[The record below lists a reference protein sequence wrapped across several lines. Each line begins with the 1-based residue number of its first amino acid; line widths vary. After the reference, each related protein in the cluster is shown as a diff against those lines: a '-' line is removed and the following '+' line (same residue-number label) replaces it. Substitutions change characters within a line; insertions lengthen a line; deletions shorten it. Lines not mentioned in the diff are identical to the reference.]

1 MRNLIT
7 LACLLIATIAVG
19 QTTEEARLQ
28 RIEELK
34 KSQIQSEEAR
44 KARIEQYLLANKDAK
59 RVINLEDGS
68 VALLY
73 DVVNGHPS
81 YDAPYNKGA
90 AETVGTDQLRMGGS
104 LGVNLTGKDMKVGV
118 WDGGYA
124 RDTHVEYNGRIL
136 TGDGNEF
143 GVSNHATHVM
153 GTILATGI
161 NENAKGM
168 ASEAIG
174 ISYGFNNDLTEMT
187 AVATTAT
194 GNLIMSNHSYGTVT
208 GWRQGTWNGDPNISN
223 DEDWRFGFYT
233 TRAKQWDDLAFAAP
247 YYTIV
252 KSAGNDR
259 GDSGDGSHPADG
271 PYDIISTYGTAKNI
285 ITVGAIQKL
294 NGGYTTP
301 ENVQMSSFSG
311 WGPTDDGRIKP
322 DIVGAGVAVNSAFSS
337 ADDAYGNQQG
347 TSMSAPNV
355 TGSLLLLQEL
365 HSRLNGG
372 NYMRSATLKSLIF
385 QTANEAGTDG
395 PDYVFGWGVLNVEG
409 AGRMLIEQN
418 NVNKVI
424 RELTL
429 TDGQTYEVA
438 IDPAP
443 GTEVKAT
450 IVWTDPSGTPPS
462 PSLDPE
468 DLMLVN
474 DLDMRISSASEDFM
488 PWILNPAVPGGAA
501 STGDNFRDNAE
512 QVVISSVD
520 GEPLTLRINHKGNLE
535 GGSQHF
541 SLVLTYTPDNA
552 TDRYYWV
559 GAEGGNWND
568 GANWSLSSGG
578 ESANAVPDASSDV
591 VFDENSF
598 STDNSINVS
607 VPADVDINSLTWMA
621 SETATLDLQSFD
633 VTVTGDLI
641 FANANTT
648 VPSGKFIFKDGASE
662 ASRIVSN
669 GADLSNVDF
678 VIESGNTDWSLVG
691 DFNVNSVEVTS
702 GGFIADDSKLTV
714 GNLTHTGN
722 GTASM
727 SFVGSEVEVTGAF
740 DLSGENLTFNDNGA
754 SFILSGSNTQWT
766 SMGMNISGQLQVPG
780 VASINGTGNSF
791 ANISIPDAGSLS
803 LMEDVSVNDITLE
816 PGASLLFDS
825 EKMLTIV
832 NDLNA
837 TGTAEKAINL
847 TGIAENSGIVE
858 INGHRKVCLDFLNI
872 TKVSITGSASVTAG
886 VNSTLTNADSW
897 STVSCDNVLFSDFSF
912 EFGCVN
918 STAQFTDLSSGA
930 ISGWSW
936 NFGGGSTST
945 DQNPTN
951 MFTQEG
957 AVDVTLDVTDGSD
970 TKTFTQELTIIANT
984 LSAGNEVIDNNGVL
998 ASRDAA
1004 TAYQWYRDG
1013 ESIDGATNRTY
1024 NTQGVGGTYFV
1035 TTFDETCNI
1044 RSNELQV
1051 VVTSIEPDVR
1061 EQLEREVTIAPNPS
1075 EDYLDINMV
1084 NDFYGEIQIV
1094 MIDLNGSVS
1103 VDTKVEKSQR
1113 EFSQRISVDEKPTGL
1128 YIVQLVFE
1136 NAFVLNKKVLI
1147 K

>member
-7 LACLLIATIAVG
+7 CVCLFLSVMAVA
-19 QTTEEARLQ
+19 QTTESARIQ
-28 RIEELK
+28 QVEEMKASLK
-34 KSQIQSEEAR
+34 VSEEAR
-44 KARIEQYLLANKDAK
+44 KLRVQKYLEEHKDIK
-59 RVINLEDGS
+59 KVTYLEDGS
-68 VALLY
+68 VVLLY
-73 DVVNGHPS
+73 DIVNGRPS

-90 AETVGTDQLRMGGS
+90 AETVGTDQLRTGGS

-153 GTILATGI
+153 GTILASGV
-161 NENAKGM
+161 NANAKGM

-174 ISYGFNNDLTEMT
+174 ISYGFNNDITEMT

-208 GWRQGTWNGDPNISN
+208 GWRNGSWNGDPSISN

-233 TRAKQWDDLAFAAP
+233 SRAKQWDDLAFAAP

-294 NGGYTTP
+294 NGGYTSA

-322 DIVGAGVAVNSAFSS
+322 DIVGAGVAINSAYSS
-337 ADDAYGNQQG
+337 SDDAYGNLQG

-365 HSRLNGG
+365 HARLNGG

-385 QTANEAGTDG
+385 QTVNEAGTIG
-395 PDYVFGWGVLNVEG
+395 PDYVFGWGVLNAE
-409 AGRMLIEQN
+409 AASRILIEQN
-418 NVNKVI
+418 NVNKVV

-429 TDGQTYEVA
+429 TDGETYELS

-450 IVWTDPSGTPPS
+450 IVWTDPSGTPVE
-462 PSLDPE
+462 PSLDPQ

-474 DLDMRISSASEDFM
+474 DLDMRISSTSESFM

-501 STGDNFRDNAE
+501 TTGDNFRDNAE
-512 QVVISSVD
+512 QVVVSSAD
-520 GEPLTLRINHKGNLE
+520 GSPLTLTINHKGALE

-559 GAEGGNWND
+559 GTDGGNWND

-578 ESANAVPDASSDV
+578 QVANAVPDASSDV

-598 STDNSINVS
+598 NSDNAIDVSIPANVE
-607 VPADVDINSLTWMA
+607 INSLTWLA
-621 SETATLDLQSFD
+621 SEAATFDLQNFE
-633 VTVTGDLI
+633 VAVTGDLI
-641 FANANTT
+641 FANGTT
-648 VPSGKFIFKDGASE
+648 NVPSGKFVFKDGPAE

-669 GADLSNVDF
+669 GVDLSNVEF
-678 VIESGNTDWSLVG
+678 LVESTNTAWSLVG
-691 DFNVNSVEVTS
+691 DFSLKSIEVTS
-702 GGFIADDSKLTV
+702 GSFSANNSALTV
-714 GNLTHTGN
+714 GSLTHTGN
-722 GTASM
+722 GTASI
-727 SFVGSEVEVTGAF
+727 SFENSAVEITGTLNL
-740 DLSGENLTFNDNGA
+740 DPENLTFNDNGA
-754 SFILSGSNTQWT
+754 TFTLLGTNTQWT
-766 SMGMNISGQLQVPG
+766 TTGMSVTGKLMVPG
-780 VASINGTGNSF
+780 TASINGTGNSF
-791 ANISIPDAGSLS
+791 ADVSVPDAGSL
-803 LMEDVSVNDITLE
+803 LIMEDVSVNDMNLD
-816 PGASLLFDS
+816 PGASLLFGS
-825 EKMLTIV
+825 EKVLTVV
-832 NDLNA
+832 NDLLA
-837 TGTAEKAINL
+837 TGTAEKLINL
-847 TGIAENSGIVE
+847 TGIAENSGVITMD
-858 INGHRKVCLDFLNI
+858 GHRKVCLDFLNI
-872 TKVSITGSASVTAG
+872 TKLSVAGSASVTAG
-886 VNSTLTNADSW
+886 TNSTLTNADSW
-897 STVSCDNVLFSDFSF
+897 STVSCENVLFSDFSF
-912 EFGCVN
+912 QYGCVN

-936 NFGGGSTST
+936 NFGAGSSST
-945 DQNPTN
+945 DQNPVTV
-951 MFTQEG
+951 FTQEG

-970 TKTFTQELTIIANT
+970 TKTFTQELNIVANT
-984 LSAGNEVIDNNGVL
+984 LSAGNEVVDNNGVL

-1013 ESIDGATNRTY
+1013 EIIDGATNRTY
-1024 NTQGVGGTYFV
+1024 NTQGVGGIYLV
-1035 TTFDETCNI
+1035 ATFDETCNI
-1044 RSNELQV
+1044 RSDEKLV
-1051 VVTSIEPDVR
+1051 VVTSIEDDIR
-1061 EQLEREVTIAPNPS
+1061 EQLEREVSIAPNPS
-1075 EDYLDINMV
+1075 EDYLDISMI

-1094 MIDLNGSVS
+1094 MIDLNGSVNF
-1103 VDTKVEKSQR
+1103 DTKVTKSQR
-1113 EFSQRISVDEKPTGL
+1113 EFSQRISVDQKPTGL

-1136 NAFVLNKKVLI
+1136 NAHVLNKKVLI

>member
-1 MRNLIT
+1 MRNLIICV
-7 LACLLIATIAVG
+7 CLFVSAMAIA
-19 QTTEEARLQ
+19 QTTEEARIQ
-28 RIEELK
+28 RVEEMK
-34 KSQIQSEEAR
+34 RSQSAYEEAR
-44 KARIEQYLLANKDAK
+44 RARVDAYLNANKDAK
-59 RVINLEDGS
+59 RVIALEDGS
-68 VALLY
+68 VAVLQ
-73 DVVNGHPS
+73 DVINGHPS

-90 AETVGTDQLRMGGS
+90 AETVGANQLRTGGS
-104 LGVNLTGKDMKVGV
+104 LGVNLTGKDIKVGV

-161 NENAKGM
+161 NENARGM
-168 ASEAIG
+168 APEAIG
-174 ISYGFNNDLTEMT
+174 VSYGFNNDLSEMI

-194 GNLIMSNHSYGTVT
+194 GNLIMSNHSYGTIT
-208 GWRQGTWNGDPNISN
+208 GWRNGSWNGDPSISN

-233 TRAKQWDDLAFAAP
+233 SRAKQWDDLAFAAP

-294 NGGYTTP
+294 NGGYTSA

-322 DIVGAGVAVNSAFSS
+322 DIVGAGVAINSAYSS
-337 ADDAYGNQQG
+337 SDNAYGNLQG

-355 TGSLLLLQEL
+355 TGALVLLQEL
-365 HSRLNGG
+365 HARLNGG

-385 QTANEAGTDG
+385 QTANEAGTIG
-395 PDYVFGWGVLNVEG
+395 PDYVFGWGVLNAEG
-409 AGRMLIEQN
+409 AGQMLIEQN

-429 TDGQTYEVA
+429 ADGETYEVA

-450 IVWTDPSGTPPS
+450 IVWTDPSGTPVA

-501 STGDNFRDNAE
+501 AKGDNFRDNAE
-512 QVVISSVD
+512 QVVMTSTD
-520 GEPLTLRINHKGNLE
+520 GSPLTLKINHKGNLE

-541 SLVLTYTPDNA
+541 SLVLTYTPDNT

-559 GAEGGNWND
+559 GADGGNWND

-578 ESANAVPDASSDV
+578 QAADAVPASDSDV

-598 STDNSINVS
+598 SSDNAVQVS
-607 VPADVDINSLTWMA
+607 VPADVAINSLTWMA
-621 SETATLDLQSFD
+621 SETATLDLQSFE
-633 VTVTGDLI
+633 VTVTGDVI
-641 FANANTT
+641 FANDNTT
-648 VPSGKFIFKDGASE
+648 VPSGKFIFKDGPSD

-669 GADLSNVDF
+669 GADLSNVEF
-678 VIESGNTDWSLVG
+678 VIQSANTDWSLVG
-691 DFNVNSVEVTS
+691 DFNIKSLEVASGNFTANNSN
-702 GGFIADDSKLTV
+702 LTV
-714 GNLTHTGN
+714 GTLTHTGS
-722 GTASM
+722 GTASI
-727 SFVGSEVEVTGAF
+727 SVIGSEVEVTESLSLGA
-740 DLSGENLTFNDNGA
+740 ENLTFNDSEA
-754 SFILSGSNTQWT
+754 TFTLSGTNTQWT
-766 SMGMNISGQLQVPG
+766 TVGMSVTGKLVVPG
-780 VASINGTGNSF
+780 TAAINGTGNSF
-791 ANISIPDAGSLS
+791 ADVTVADAGSLS
-803 LMEDVSVNDITLE
+803 LMEDVSVGDILLE
-816 PGASLLFDS
+816 PGASLLFGS
-825 EKMLTIV
+825 EKRLTVV
-832 NDLNA
+832 NDLLA
-837 TGTAEKAINL
+837 TGTSEKLINL
-847 TGIAENSGIVE
+847 TGIAENSGVIT
-858 INGHRKVCLDFLNI
+858 IDGHRKLCLDFLNI
-872 TKVSITGSASVTAG
+872 TKLSVTGSASVTAG
-886 VNSTLTNADSW
+886 VNSSLTNADNW
-897 STVSCDNVLFSDFSF
+897 VTVSCENVLFSDFSF

-918 STAQFTDLSSGA
+918 SVTQFTDLSSGS

-936 NFGGGSTST
+936 DFGDNNTSSS
-945 DQNPTN
+945 QNPVN
-951 MFTQEG
+951 MYTQEG
-957 AVDVTLDVTDGSD
+957 AVNVTLDVTDGAD
-970 TKTFTQELTIIANT
+970 TKTYSQELTVIANT
-984 LSAGNEVIDNNGVL
+984 LSSGNQVIDNSGVL

-1004 TAYQWYRDG
+1004 SAYQWYKDG
-1013 ESIDGATNRTY
+1013 EMIQGATNRTY

-1044 RSNELQV
+1044 RSEELLV
-1051 VVTSIEPDVR
+1051 VVTSIEPDEQ
-1061 EQLEREVTIAPNPS
+1061 EQLEREVVIAPNPS
-1075 EDYLDINMV
+1075 EDYVDITMV
-1084 NDFYGEIQIV
+1084 NDFYGDIQIV

-1103 VDTKVEKSQR
+1103 FDTSVEKNKR

-1136 NAFVLNKKVLI
+1136 NAFVVNKKVLI